1 LPAGQRPEPLIRQIG
16 RYFAGDVTKYRIL
29 AALLKSPLRFC
40 VYSQCSRFAR
50 NQQDLCM
57 DTSIAF
63 PQPTVARRMPAARKA
78 LHRLLRLKPS
88 FALHRSYS
96 PQRPELEAYIQ
107 QQFEQAYDARITEFL
122 PTLSSM
128 QCQGRI
134 SAVAGIRTA
143 HGHDLFV
150 ERYLDEPVEQVLG
163 RLTSTRIT
171 RPDVI
176 EIGNLSA
183 THRGATLLFFTLQV
197 TMLHEA
203 GFKWAV
209 FAAPD
214 QVTRIAGRLDFV
226 TLDLGPADPARLGA
240 EAAHWGRY
248 YDTRPAVHA
257 VDIAATV
264 ARLRQSPL
272 PAAVIAFFSDTISEL
287 ARSKRIRPRQ

>member
-1 LPAGQRPEPLIRQIG
+1 
-16 RYFAGDVTKYRIL
+16 
-29 AALLKSPLRFC
+29 
-40 VYSQCSRFAR
+40 
-50 NQQDLCM
+50 
-57 DTSIAF
+57 
-63 PQPTVARRMPAARKA
+63 MPAAKKA

-96 PQRPELEAYIQ
+96 PRRPALEAYIQ
-107 QQFEQAYDARITEFL
+107 RQFKQSYDAQVTEFL

-128 QCQGRI
+128 HCQGRI

-143 HGHDLFV
+143 HRHDLFV
-150 ERYLDEPVEQVLG
+150 ERYLDERIERILG
-163 RLTSTRIT
+163 RLSSTRVA
-171 RPDVI
+171 RKDVV

-209 FAAPD
+209 FAATD

-226 TLDLGPADPARLGA
+226 TLELGPADPARLGD
-240 EAAHWGRY
+240 EAAHWGSY
-248 YDTRPAVHA
+248 YDNRPAVHA

-264 ARLRQSPL
+264 AGLRRSPL

-287 ARSKRIRPRQ
+287 AQSKRIHPLP